1 MKTKKNSISLNPENF
16 ISPDRQ
22 KVMKSPLPKITD
34 SLSNYDKAA
43 FLKKINAMRN
53 LKADKMN
60 LIEKIKIKSMQ
71 DNAAG
76 IVRTR
81 NTSQTTD

>member
-1 MKTKKNSISLNPENF
+1 MRTDESVDHSDFQKSGVFELKAKTKKNSIALNPEQ
-16 ISPDRQ
+16 ILSDDRQ

-53 LKADKMN
+53 LK
-60 LIEKIKIKSMQ
+60 
-71 DNAAG
+71 
-76 IVRTR
+76 
-81 NTSQTTD
+81 